1 MWQAGC
7 QWLGRDA
14 ATGER
19 LAQAAIDGID
29 NAQFEA
35 LTAEPRRYGWHAT
48 LKPPFQLRE
57 GTDLKDVDT
66 AVQTLAGQ
74 FRTGLMPPLRVA
86 LMGNFLALRPQGEPV
101 AANALAAACV
111 EALQPLGRPLSAEE
125 MQRRRRAPLTPQQDA
140 LLDEFRFHCS
150 LTGPVDGLDAGSR
163 EALMQA
169 AGRVF
174 NHLPP
179 EPLDSIAIFV
189 EPTPGADFQL
199 HRHWGLSA

>member
-1 MWQAGC
+1 V
-7 QWLGRDA
+7 
-14 ATGER
+14 
-19 LAQAAIDGID
+19 
-29 NAQFEA
+29 F
-35 LTAEPRRYGWHAT
+35 
-48 LKPPFQLRE
+48 
-57 GTDLKDVDT
+57 
-66 AVQTLAGQ
+66 
-74 FRTGLMPPLRVA
+74 
-86 LMGNFLALRPQGEPV
+86 
-101 AANALAAACV
+101 
-111 EALQPLGRPLSAEE
+111 
-125 MQRRRRAPLTPQQDA
+125 
-140 LLDEFRFHCS
+140 DEFRFHCS